1 LLVVPTGIELQC
13 RHFGDKAMRRF
24 LIAGISSLIVIGSAS
39 VAAADVITWTTWDS
53 ASTGTAGGVAVTFA
67 GPAESLQQ
75 PYPSYT
81 PTSTFADGV
90 VVDNAPTP
98 ANGILQVFGGSDAVQ
113 TLTFSSALVNPVFA
127 IWSLGQS
134 GQTASFVFGQTPTF
148 VSGGPNAEYG
158 GTAIDV
164 FGNTV
169 SGQEANGTIE
179 FIGTFTS
186 LTWTNPQFENW
197 YGFNVGYQSAVPEPS
212 TWAMMILGFAGISFM
227 AFRKRKNGFALRVG

>member
-1 LLVVPTGIELQC
+1 MYRNTSAL
-13 RHFGDKAMRRF
+13 
-24 LIAGISSLIVIGSAS
+24 LIAAAFVSFAVLPAQATILVDGLYDADYGSATAT
-39 VAAADVITWTTWDS
+39 VAHDDAAPIGNFGAPTNT
-53 ASTGTAGGVAVTFA
+53 TAGASYQTFLRDQ
-67 GPAESLQQ
+67 G
-75 PYPSYT
+75 
-81 PTSTFADGV
+81 GV
-90 VVDNAPTP
+90 VYGLVQITGENA
-98 ANGILQVFGGSDAVQ
+98 
-113 TLTFSSALVNPVFA
+113 SSAGSFA
-127 IWSLGQS
+127 NVYFGNSSGSS